1 MEFTSITTYQVYVLL
16 YLINLDRLNLYNLLL
31 SGRAREFFTRVPE
44 EIQIVP
50 GISSWNLYL
59 KALCDDG
66 EITTAAELVLG
77 KLHAENNIEPG
88 IISHNILL
96 DACLKTG
103 DQSGFDAIIQG
114 ITRKGLQHDAVTYNS
129 RITMLCGN
137 KNNPCEAEKLFDEM
151 LSKGLKPN
159 SVSYNTLLTGFCKNG
174 ELMSGVRWFNRMRDK
189 NMVDGGSYVMVMKLM
204 VEKGEMTQAVNICKE
219 CLGKKW
225 APPFYVIRT
234 MVDGLVKDSM
244 VKEARC
250 VVEMM
255 KDCVKGPALMAWI
268 KFESTLPL

>member
-1 MEFTSITTYQVYVLL
+1 MTLVYLL
-16 YLINLDRLNLYNLLL
+16 F
-31 SGRAREFFTRVPE
+31 SGRARECFTRVPE
-44 EIQIVP
+44 ELHIVP

-66 EITTAAELVLG
+66 EIKTAAELVLG
-77 KLHAENNIEPG
+77 KLQTENNIEPG
-88 IISHNILL
+88 IMSHNILL

-103 DQSGFDAIIQG
+103 DQSLFDVIVQG
-114 ITRKGLQHDAVTYNS
+114 ITRKGLQQDVVTYNS

-137 KNNPCEAEKLFDEM
+137 NKNNNPCEAEKLFDEM
-151 LSKGLKPN
+151 LSRGLKPN

-174 ELMSGVRWFNRMRDK
+174 ELASGVRWFNKMRDK
-189 NMVDGGSYVMVMKLM
+189 NMVDGGSYVMVMKLV
-204 VEKGEMTQAVNICKE
+204 VEKGEKSQAVNICKE

-225 APPFYVIRT
+225 APPFDVIRT
-234 MVDGLVKDSM
+234 IVDGLVKDSM

-255 KDCVKGPALMAWI
+255 TECVKGPALMAWI